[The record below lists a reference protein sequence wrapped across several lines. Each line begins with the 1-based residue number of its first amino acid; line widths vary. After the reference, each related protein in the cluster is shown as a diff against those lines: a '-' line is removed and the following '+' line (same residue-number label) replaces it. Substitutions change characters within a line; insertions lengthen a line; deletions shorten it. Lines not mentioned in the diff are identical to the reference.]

1 MAVTILTMKLHKERY
16 GVCRLDSGSKIPQ
29 WASSGELFSI
39 TRTSDELSV
48 VCLEQVIPDEI
59 QAEKSW
65 RILEVLGPLDFSLT
79 GILAAISSILAANGI
94 SLFALSTYDTDYILV
109 KEKDIDRAIA
119 ALRNGNY
126 EVIT

>member
-1 MAVTILTMKLHKERY
+1 MAEFLLTMRLLPERY
-16 GVCRLDSGSKIPQ
+16 GVCRLDSGSEIPQ

-48 VCLEQVIPDEI
+48 VCLEQVIPDDI

-65 RILEVLGPLDFSLT
+65 RILKVLGPLDFSLT
-79 GILAAISSILAANGI
+79 GILAAISSVLAANRI

-119 ALRNGNY
+119 ALRHGNY